1 MLICSSLSLSATV
14 VDADIMSWTLDTIMT
29 EFTVGTSP
37 LVRQAACV
45 WLLSILKHAWKHPGI
60 QVCCH
65 GYTDCVFHN
74 HGYIFCFQGFMKRI
88 QITFMNMLA
97 ETSGNYCSL

>member
-1 MLICSSLSLSATV
+1 MICSSLSLSATV

-45 WLLSILKHAWKHPGI
+45 WLLSILQHAWKHPGI
-60 QVCCH
+60 QVCRH
-65 GYTDCVFHN
+65 GYTDCVFDN
-74 HGYIFCFQGFMKRI
+74 HGYIICFQGFMKRI
-88 QITFMNMLA
+88 QITFMNMLT
-97 ETSGNYCSL
+97 ETSGSYCSL

>member
-1 MLICSSLSLSATV
+1 MICSSLSLSATI

-45 WLLSILKHAWKHPGI
+45 WLLSILQHAWKHPGI
-60 QVCCH
+60 QVCRH
-65 GYTDCVFHN
+65 GYTDCVFYKY
-74 HGYIFCFQGFMKRI
+74 GYSFVSRD
-88 QITFMNMLA
+88 
-97 ETSGNYCSL
+97 S